1 MRIIDWSSDVCSSDL
16 AVLAQ
21 RGVDAGDLHAQL
33 RGADGGVVAGG
44 AGADDD
50 DVELLLFAHCV
61 VLVPGTLLFK
71 GRARVGMGCL
81 AAPVGKPIP
90 IPAFPLKGKG
100 KVTSRAASGADSR
113 AGS

>member
-50 DVELLLFAHCV
+50 DVELL
-61 VLVPGTLLFK
+61 VLGRKSVETGKSVSVRVDFGGLRIIEKIVLLLTVSIQFSK
-71 GRARVGMGCL
+71 NKLR
-81 AAPVGKPIP
+81 
-90 IPAFPLKGKG
+90 
-100 KVTSRAASGADSR
+100 
-113 AGS
+113 